1 MLLMRNGFGFNTNL
15 FETNVL
21 NLAVVVRIVVTVV
34 GDAVRRLLDQRRQ
47 IILSTLQE
55 ADQKAIEAQN
65 RLDIAQKSVETARL
79 RAQEIRRQADQLAEQ
94 ESSTI
99 QQQLKNDLQRL
110 QERGRQAVKLEYQR
124 TMQSITQQ
132 VATLALTTAE
142 SILLTVLGS
151 QDKDCAKQKK
161 LNEIHV
167 RETLCQLK
175 LGF

>member
-1 MLLMRNGFGFNTNL
+1 MLLMRNGFGLNTNL

-21 NLAVVVRIVVTVV
+21 NLAVVVGIVVTVV
-34 GDAVRRLLDQRRQ
+34 GDAVRSLLDQRRE

-55 ADQKAIEAQN
+55 ADQKAREAQN
-65 RLDIAQKSVETARL
+65 RLDTAQKSVEIARL
-79 RAQEIRRQADQLAEQ
+79 RAQEIRRQAVQLAEQ

-99 QQQLKNDLQRL
+99 QQQLANDLQRL

-142 SILLTVLGS
+142 SMLLTVLGS
-151 QDKDCAKQKK
+151 QDKDCSKQKE
-161 LNEIHV
+161 LNEMHV

-175 LGF
+175 S